1 MILNCCYS
9 YLSHPPFFNML
20 GGFNIPIKSIEGM
33 SVSFLSMKYRRNTF
47 NSSVY

>member
-1 MILNCCYS
+1 MFLNCYYS

-20 GGFNIPIKSIEGM
+20 GGFNIPIKSIEDV
-33 SVSFLSMKYRRNTF
+33 SVSFFSMKCRRNTF

>member
-1 MILNCCYS
+1 MILNCCSS
-9 YLSHPPFFNML
+9 YLSHPAFFNML